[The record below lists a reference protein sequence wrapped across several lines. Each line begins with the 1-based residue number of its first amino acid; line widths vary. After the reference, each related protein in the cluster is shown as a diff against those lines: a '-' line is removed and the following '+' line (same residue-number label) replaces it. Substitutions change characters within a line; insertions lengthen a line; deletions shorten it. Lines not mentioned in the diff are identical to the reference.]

1 MSCSPGQTK
10 VSAVHGRPWSGI
22 PLFSEVLQFSIKGKQ
37 RSLTF
42 SGNRIHFML
51 LIIRLIL
58 FSLTHLGLQ
67 LWQEKL
73 ASTPRARL
81 KERWKGTLEEIE
93 YDKSERQSMGDC
105 VKSGLGTTLCKY
117 GMYILKV
124 RHPQVL
130 KSWWAFSYFHFV
142 SSFCRSIYH
151 SVVSWSS
158 RFTISSFRFVV
169 LALELRWTVNNSAVI
184 HIDSMLRE
192 IVGQFARIPATLPE
206 SWSGDFIPWLFSP
219 F

>member
-10 VSAVHGRPWSGI
+10 VSAVRGRPWSGI

-42 SGNRIHFML
+42 SRNRIHFML

-81 KERWKGTLEEIE
+81 KERWKGTLEEIK
-93 YDKSERQSMGDC
+93 YDKSERQKHGWLREKRFGHNSLQIWY
-105 VKSGLGTTLCKY
+105 VYFKSRAPSIFISEVVVSVFLFSL
-117 GMYILKV
+117 
-124 RHPQVL
+124 REFVL
-130 KSWWAFSYFHFV
+130 SFYLSFRRIAVVPFHRFFV
-142 SSFCRSIYH
+142 SICRFS
-151 SVVSWSS
+151 SW
-158 RFTISSFRFVV
+158 T
-169 LALELRWTVNNSAVI
+169 AL
-184 HIDSMLRE
+184 DCK
-192 IVGQFARIPATLPE
+192 Q
-206 SWSGDFIPWLFSP
+206 
-219 F
+219 